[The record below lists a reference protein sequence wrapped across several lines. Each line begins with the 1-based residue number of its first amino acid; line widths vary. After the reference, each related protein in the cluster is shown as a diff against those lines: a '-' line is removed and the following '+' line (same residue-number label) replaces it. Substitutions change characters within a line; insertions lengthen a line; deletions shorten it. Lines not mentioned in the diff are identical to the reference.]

1 MRSSPRNSG
10 ALGIPIAGARELLC
24 LLNSNPKAGSSSL
37 KTTTFAILP
46 SIVLS
51 FLAPQLPAE
60 TITGTVLDAAGNPIP
75 GVDIDVDNL
84 RGGGD
89 PDIFND
95 GTDLNGVFTTTVLGA
110 GVFDV
115 IFSPPP
121 PPGTTA
127 LPILLHDVL
136 IIGTVDLGVISLPQ
150 GVAVAGTLV
159 NEAGIPVPGVNLDV
173 RVDGVNQIVKNDTT
187 DLFGNFLIAVPLGQ
201 ITLEFLTQG
210 VFGQTLAPQR
220 HQIQMSLDADMG
232 AITLQQGFHVSGA
245 LTVSSGSPVPD
256 IDIDV
261 FDSVTGTKVFT
272 PGDNTGLTGVFDVVV
287 PAGQYDVE
295 WCPQV
300 ILRLVAGDI
309 EGVVVAADT
318 ALGVFTLIP
327 GNILSG
333 TVSYSDGVPAQGVD
347 LEVALISGSSVV
359 TCNDDTDVLGFYQ
372 TVLPSNAIN
381 IVYALPNSRLLERAY
396 RSNIQIV
403 SDQVLNVVLPDCK
416 PCGADLNGVPA
427 PGANL
432 LEDALA
438 EATITYGLGVAGSGG
453 IIPKITFTGSQPSVF
468 NNQFRLFV
476 EEGLG
481 GSLAFLAFAPNHSA
495 VPFGTGFLLVEPFEP
510 IFAIPLYL
518 DGVPGIPGTG
528 SAEFPS
534 GPIPLSTLGTRFYS
548 QFVIQDPGAPLGVS
562 LSNAIRFRIRNSP

>member
-1 MRSSPRNSG
+1 M
-10 ALGIPIAGARELLC
+10 
-24 LLNSNPKAGSSSL
+24 
-37 KTTTFAILP
+37 
-46 SIVLS
+46 
-51 FLAPQLPAE
+51 
-60 TITGTVLDAAGNPIP
+60 
-75 GVDIDVDNL
+75 
-84 RGGGD
+84 
-89 PDIFND
+89 
-95 GTDLNGVFTTTVLGA
+95 
-110 GVFDV
+110 
-115 IFSPPP
+115 
-121 PPGTTA
+121 
-127 LPILLHDVL
+127 
-136 IIGTVDLGVISLPQ
+136 ISLPQ

-159 NEAGIPVPGVNLDV
+159 NGTGLPVPGVNLDV

-187 DLFGNFLIAVPLGQ
+187 DLFGNFLIAVPFGQ

-220 HQIQMSLDADMG
+220 HQLQMSSDADMG
-232 AITLQQGFHVSGA
+232 AIALQQGFHLSGA
-245 LTVSSGSPVPD
+245 LALSGGSPVPE

-272 PGDNTGLTGVFDVVV
+272 PGDNTSLTGVFDVVV
-287 PAGQYDVE
+287 PAGQYDIE

-318 ALGVFTLIP
+318 ALGVFTLMP

-372 TVLPSNAIN
+372 TVLPSDTIN
-381 IVYALPNSRLLERAY
+381 IVYSLPNSLLLERAY
-396 RSNIQIV
+396 RRNMQIV

-481 GSLAFLAFAPNHSA
+481 GSLAFLAIAANHSA

-510 IFAIPLYL
+510 LVTIPLFL
-518 DGVPGIPGTG
+518 DGVPGIPGAG
-528 SAEFPS
+528 SAEYPP
-534 GPIPLSTLGTRFYS
+534 GPIPLSTLGIRFYS